1 MAVETVNGTIES
13 LAVPNGVAQI
23 GRLPNGAASPGKK
36 SKVSERRRRRRKQ
49 KKNSKASLASGEGKD
64 DGEESD
70 APDEGKENADP
81 QQALEQVEIEY
92 VPEKADFEDG
102 LIEDFKH
109 IFEKFSFSDAAGDS
123 EGKEKLDDA
132 ATDAAAKKKADSDSE
147 EEDEDAQQKEKGVSN
162 KKKKLQRRM
171 KIAELKQIC
180 SRPDVVEVWDATAA
194 DPKLL
199 VYLKSYR
206 NTVPVP
212 RHWCQKRK
220 FLQGKRG
227 IEKQP
232 FQLPDFIAATGIE
245 KIRQAYIEKEDS
257 KKLKQKQRERMQPK
271 MGKMDIDYQV
281 LHDAFFKYQ
290 TKPKLT
296 TQGDLYH
303 EGKEFEV
310 KLREMK
316 PGLLSHELKEALG
329 MPDGA
334 PPPWLINMQRYGPPP
349 SYPHLKIPG
358 LNAPIPP
365 GASFG
370 YHPGGWGKPPV
381 DEYGRPLYGD
391 VFGVHQ
397 QEQPNYEEEPV
408 DRSKHWGDLEEED
421 VSEEEE
427 EPEIEEEELEAGIQS
442 VDSLSSTPTGVET
455 PDVIDLRKQQR
466 KEPDRPLYQ
475 VLEEKEEK
483 IAPGTLLGTT
493 HTYVVGTGTQ
503 DKPAAKRVDLLRGQ
517 KADKVDVTLQ
527 PEELEVM
534 DNVLAA
540 KYEEAR
546 EEEKLRHQPEDLSD
560 MVAENERKRK
570 RKMQE
575 KEGKSKKKD
584 FKF

>member
-1 MAVETVNGTIES
+1 MTADTLPFQNGTLWNGDLS
-13 LAVPNGVAQI
+13 STNPNS
-23 GRLPNGAASPGKK
+23 NAATATAKK
-36 SKVSERRRRRRKQ
+36 SKESERRRRRRKQ
-49 KKNSKASLASGEGKD
+49 KKNKASQQAP
-64 DGEESD
+64 ESNAD
-70 APDEGKENADP
+70 AGNETDEDEAKENADLQP
-81 QQALEQVEIEY
+81 QVVEQVTIEY
-92 VPEKADFEDG
+92 VPEKAELVDG
-102 LIEDFKH
+102 MDDEFRK
-109 IFEKFSFSDAAGDS
+109 IFEKFTFNDTAGSEENDKTDEAAKNADS
-123 EGKEKLDDA
+123 
-132 ATDAAAKKKADSDSE
+132 KKKADSDSE
-147 EEDEDAQQKEKGVSN
+147 DEEQDDQQKEKGLSN

-199 VYLKSYR
+199 VFLKAYR

-296 TQGDLYH
+296 THGDLYH

-316 PGLLSHELKEALG
+316 PGTLSQELKEALG

-358 LNAPIPP
+358 LNAPIPA

-370 YHPGGWGKPPV
+370 YQPGGWGKPPV

-391 VFGVHQ
+391 VFGVQ
-397 QEQPNYEEEPV
+397 LQEQPNYEV
-408 DRSKHWGDLEEED
+408 
-421 VSEEEE
+421 
-427 EPEIEEEELEAGIQS
+427 
-442 VDSLSSTPTGVET
+442 
-455 PDVIDLRKQQR
+455 
-466 KEPDRPLYQ
+466 
-475 VLEEKEEK
+475 
-483 IAPGTLLGTT
+483 
-493 HTYVVGTGTQ
+493 
-503 DKPAAKRVDLLRGQ
+503 
-517 KADKVDVTLQ
+517 
-527 PEELEVM
+527 
-534 DNVLAA
+534 
-540 KYEEAR
+540 
-546 EEEKLRHQPEDLSD
+546 
-560 MVAENERKRK
+560 
-570 RKMQE
+570 
-575 KEGKSKKKD
+575 
-584 FKF
+584 